1 MHHWPNCCFL
11 SRIYP
16 AKSMA
21 MKMTAASAS
30 SNLGERELVT
40 LMALLMSLQAFGIDS
55 MLPALGVMAEELGA
69 AGNDRQYVIS
79 SYFLGA
85 GLGAFFPGA
94 FADKFG
100 RRPVLF
106 VGLASYILLSLACAI
121 VTDFWWLIGLRLIQ
135 GISCAGLSVVPAAI
149 VRDHVGGDRMAR
161 LMSLIMMV
169 FLVVPIVAPAIGQL
183 ILMVADWRV
192 IFVAMAVMGLCVG
205 LWVWLRLPET
215 LTEANEQDI
224 KPITILRNMKE
235 ALAKRESVGYVIGS
249 ALVFGSL
256 FGFLNSSQQ
265 LIAES
270 FGAGDYFALIFGAS
284 IIGMVLANFLN
295 SRIVEKYGA
304 RRVGHAALIGF
315 LLVSLVQLWSARSGE
330 QTLWEFVPLLSM
342 SMACL
347 GFVGANFS
355 SVAMQPF
362 QHIAGAASSIQT
374 SIRMTTGAVMGA
386 LVGQAYDGTAGPLAT
401 SMVICSCLGLA
412 CILYSE
418 RGKFFRAP
426 GEARRY
432 MQMHKNY

>member
-1 MHHWPNCCFL
+1 MNL
-11 SRIYP
+11 Q
-16 AKSMA
+16 
-21 MKMTAASAS
+21 AASPES
-30 SNLGERELVT
+30 KLGERELVT

-55 MLPALGVMAEELGA
+55 MLPALGVMADELGA
-69 AGNDRQYVIS
+69 LGNDRQYVIS

-85 GLGAFFPGA
+85 GIGAFFPGA

-106 VGLASYILLSLACAI
+106 FGLATYILLSLACAI
-121 VTDFWWLIGLRLIQ
+121 VTDFWWLIALRLVQ

-169 FLVVPIVAPAIGQL
+169 FLVVPIIAPAIGQI
-183 ILMVADWRV
+183 ILMVFDWRA
-192 IFVAMAVMGLCVG
+192 IFIGMAVMGLAVG

-224 KPITILRNMKE
+224 KPLTILRNMRE

-270 FGAGDYFALIFGAS
+270 FGAGDFFAVIFGAS

-315 LLVSLVQLWSARSGE
+315 LLVSLVQLWSARGGD
-330 QTLWEFVPLLSM
+330 QTLWEFVPLLSL

-355 SVAMQPF
+355 SIAMQPF

-386 LVGQAYDGTAGPLAT
+386 VIGQAYDGTAGPLAT
-401 SMVICSCLGLA
+401 AMVVCSCLGLV
-412 CILYSE
+412 CIMYSE
-418 RGKFFRAP
+418 RGKLFRAP